1 MKNIK
6 PFRTKSINFS
16 LEKFVKTSP
25 LKGHLHSKQFQL
37 ERDKNV
43 EDLEGTKNKYLK
55 NITRFWRNQ
64 N

>member
-55 NITRFWRNQ
+55 K
-64 N
+64 